1 MKSSLQRPRLGV
13 FIAAMV
19 VCALFPLLCFQV
31 SGKASE
37 FGDSFGFMAAVVGG
51 LALYYLSHS
60 VWLQAQANEASAQA
74 VRAGVKIA
82 ALTALI
88 EHQRGLVEL
97 YRKWETEATSDER
110 RAKWTEKRKA
120 ALDEYRKQIREVRLY
135 AGMELNFPPGG
146 EDEAEDAAR

>member
-1 MKSSLQRPRLGV
+1 VKLSLQRPRLGV
-13 FIAAMV
+13 FITAMV
-19 VCALFPLLCFQV
+19 ICALFPLVCFQV
-31 SGKASE
+31 SAKASE
-37 FGDSFGFMAAVVGG
+37 FGDAFGFMAAVVGG

-97 YRKWETEATSDER
+97 YRKWETEATSDDK
-110 RAKWTEKRKA
+110 RAQWADKRKA

-135 AGMELNFPPGG
+135 AGMELNFPSG
-146 EDEAEDAAR
+146 ESEAEDGAR